1 MIVERLSY
9 GNRLKQLSNKF
20 SLSSIIRWGVTF
32 MFVNIAWIP
41 FRVNDL
47 NDVKVIIGKIFTDPG
62 SIFIDA
68 NTLLMGAIAFVIV
81 FIHDFIE
88 EKRDKDPLLLSNYRF
103 IRYASAVLITC
114 YILAFGVLNGGS
126 FIYFQF

>member
-1 MIVERLSY
+1 
-9 GNRLKQLSNKF
+9 
-20 SLSSIIRWGVTF
+20 

-68 NTLLMGAIAFVIV
+68 NTLLMGAIAFVLV
-81 FIHDFIE
+81 FIHDLIE
-88 EKRDKDPLLLSNYRF
+88 EKRDKDPLLFSNYRF